1 MTENV
6 KNTAPKIL
14 ELIKASKNILL
25 HCHIFPD
32 CDSIG
37 SALAMKLA
45 LEQFGKKATLIRG
58 DSSIPEVF
66 ARLPGAAEIVP
77 KNFFEIDR
85 SQFDLFLILDSGS
98 LDRISQVK
106 GVDEIFFPE
115 TMKTVNIDHHVSN
128 LNYARDI
135 NLVVTEY
142 PSTTLI
148 LFDLFK
154 EWGIKLTHDIA
165 LNLFMGSYTDTGGF
179 RFATTTPETFSAAA
193 ELVRNAPDFSDFLF
207 TMDNSRSQQELL
219 FQGAAL
225 GSIET
230 FLGGFLAVA
239 SVSAVR
245 LREIGVTELSIN
257 GGMVANII
265 KSAVGWDIGVCI
277 TELAPG
283 NIKVSFRTRDAKKY
297 DLAKI
302 TESLGGGG
310 HKAAAGVV
318 LKGVSLD
325 DAKKKIVAAVEEYVK
340 IIKASR

>member
-6 KNTAPKIL
+6 KNAAPKIL

-37 SALAMKLA
+37 SALAMKFA
-45 LEQFGKKATLIRG
+45 LEQLGKKVTLIRG
-58 DSSIPEVF
+58 DSKIPEVF
-66 ARLPGAAEIVP
+66 SRLPGAAEIIP

-98 LDRISQVK
+98 PDRISQVK
-106 GVDEIFFPE
+106 GVGEVFFPE
-115 TMKTVNIDHHVSN
+115 TMKTVNVDHHVSN
-128 LNYARDI
+128 LNYARDF
-135 NLVVTEY
+135 NLVETEY

-154 EWGIKLTHDIA
+154 EWGIKLTHDIS
-165 LNLFMGSYTDTGGF
+165 LNLFMGIYTDTGGF
-179 RFATTTPETFSAAA
+179 RFQRTTPETFLAAA

-207 TMDNSRSQQELL
+207 TMDNSRNRQELL

-230 FLGGFLAVA
+230 FLGGFLAIA
-239 SVSAVR
+239 SVSTAR
-245 LREIGVTELSIN
+245 LQELGIVELSIN
-257 GGMVANII
+257 GGTVANII
-265 KSAVGWDIGVCI
+265 KSAIGWDIGVCV

-283 NIKVSFRTRDAKKY
+283 NIKVSFRTRDDKKY

-318 LKGVSLD
+318 LRDISLD
-325 DAKKKIVAAVEEYVK
+325 EAKKKIVAAVEEYIKGK
-340 IIKASR
+340 ITV